1 MLIGALLAP
10 PASYLLHC
18 QPWPPSL
25 HEAGLC
31 HLAWT
36 PLAGALAAVVVL
48 LVADLLRPDAR
59 GSGLLSGSGLLL
71 SLK

>member
-48 LVADLLRPDAR
+48 LWRICFAPTREEVAY
-59 GSGLLSGSGLLL
+59 
-71 SLK
+71 